1 MGKGNGRD
9 WGYASYDVD
18 NENNENLT
26 YTSYERNDRVN
37 RYTDNGDGGH
47 SHSTWGNKDDYNSG
61 SDPDWSRVESNNS
74 PNPSIG
80 EVQNNGGCFL
90 TSACMKHF
98 QDSFDDNCY
107 ELRVLRWFRDNFV
120 SKIDI
125 KHYYEVAPIIVKA
138 IDSEEKNEIIYDY
151 IYENIVDACV
161 DAIEKGDYSF
171 AYNRYKNS
179 ILSLEENFIKKEKQ
193 KLLIKV

>member
-1 MGKGNGRD
+1 MSNRDDRGNYVNDKGVTIKVSEYKDGSGVKID
-9 WGYASYDVD
+9 FYDK
-18 NENNENLT
+18 NPTNP
-26 YTSYERNDRVN
+26 
-37 RYTDNGDGGH
+37 
-47 SHSTWGNKDDYNSG
+47 SHS
-61 SDPDWSRVESNNS
+61 
-74 PNPSIG
+74 SIHTHINYDG
-80 EVQNNGGCFL
+80 TYKTEDNVNGTNERSKGGCFL

-98 QDSFDDNCY
+98 QDNFDDNCY

-120 SKIDI
+120 SKEDI

-151 IYENIVDACV
+151 IYENVVDACV

-179 ILSLEENFIKKEKQ
+179 ILSLEENFVKRAKQ
-193 KLLIKV
+193 KVFMR